1 MVGATAGA
9 DSAAASSASCHD
21 AFVVYLLSGLCA
33 LLLFLAL
40 LVSVNIGLTLW
51 LLFTV
56 RLDLVSPRFISCFV
70 TLLWLWQKRSEICQN
85 FFSERWGT
93 SHLCPWGAQGGGLH

>member
-1 MVGATAGA
+1 MPVGEVQNLVNKLEVEVRGKVATPR
-9 DSAAASSASCHD
+9 
-21 AFVVYLLSGLCA
+21 VGLCA